1 MKKSSRNKALGLLV
15 LTSAL
20 LFTQGGVSAEI
31 TNSQQQLI
39 KAQMEKKTGNYVAGE
54 LIVGMNKNCTIDT
67 KGENKSSLFGIDAKV
82 IDDLT
87 LKKSAKGDN
96 FNQVLLIKVDTKLDL
111 LNVVEQLE
119 ALPEVEYAEPNY
131 IVSADEAQADEEKSA
146 STNYPLVSAGVIPN
160 DPDWDLLWGLEK
172 IDMPN
177 AWDVTTG
184 SEEVKVAVID
194 SGIDYTHE
202 DLAANVD
209 ASQGYDFVD
218 DDNDPQ
224 DEYSH
229 GTHIAGTIGAETNNG
244 VGVSGI
250 NWDITMIPL
259 RVLDDENKGKTSN
272 SIKAI
277 NWATEQNYPVA
288 NYSISS
294 SSYSHSLEE
303 AIENYQGLLVVS
315 AGNKGEDYTTT
326 PRYPACLDISNMVTV
341 GNSKENDQK
350 SSGSSY
356 SKTGVDLFAPGNKI
370 YSTLPGNQ
378 YGNKNG
384 TSMATPHVTGSAA
397 LALAA
402 NSNLTTNDLKE
413 NILNSVDKINTLTD
427 FCQTGGRLNTYKLL
441 QLSK

>member
-1 MKKSSRNKALGLLV
+1 MQKSSRNKVLGLLI

-20 LFTQGGVSAEI
+20 LCIQGAVSAGI

-39 KAQMEKKTGNYVAGE
+39 KAQIKNKTDNYVAGE
-54 LIVGMNKNCTIDT
+54 LIVGMNKNCAIDT
-67 KGENKSSLFGIDAKV
+67 KAENKSNLFGINAKV

-87 LKKSAKGDN
+87 LKKSSKAEN
-96 FNQVLLIKVDTKLDL
+96 FNQVLLIQVDTKLDL

-131 IVSADEAQADEEKSA
+131 IASADEEKDA
-146 STNYPLVSAGVIPN
+146 STTYPLVSTGVIPN
-160 DPDWDLLWGLEK
+160 DPGWDLLWGLEK

-177 AWDVTTG
+177 AWSVTTG

-194 SGIDYTHE
+194 SGIAYTHE

-218 DDNDPQ
+218 NDNDPQ

-250 NWDITMIPL
+250 NWDVTMIPL
-259 RVLDDENKGKTSN
+259 RVLNDENKGKTSN
-272 SIKAI
+272 FIKAI

-288 NYSISS
+288 NYSIGS
-294 SSYSHSLEE
+294 SSYSRSLEE
-303 AIENYQGLLVVS
+303 AIENYPGLFVAS
-315 AGNKGEDYTTT
+315 AGNQGEDYATT
-326 PRYPACLDISNMVTV
+326 PRYPGCLDISNMITV

-356 SKTGVDLFAPGNKI
+356 SKTGVDLFAPGNRI
-370 YSTLPGNQ
+370 YSTYPGNQ
-378 YGNKNG
+378 YGNKSG
-384 TSMATPHVTGSAA
+384 TSMAAPHVTGSAA

-413 NILNSVDKINTLTD
+413 NILNSVDKIDTLTE